1 MNRPALARLLCFA
14 VTVNG
19 GSALLAQAPSS
30 SLERARQ
37 GAGFSLPPPAAPA
50 SPPHSPMPAPP
61 VAAPQVRPVPPPVV
75 PAGAKPPIAQ
85 TQPPVKLQ
93 AQASMPSA
101 GTIRA
106 NSLAIPQWLKEML
119 DKMARENAAAAQAR
133 NRLFETGAGT
143 VASVGAASAA
153 EKTARRLGTDTLGAA
168 KLLEP
173 GIVMVN
179 RRTKEF
185 LVTPGGY
192 LTIDGRGFGD
202 TLGQVNVIG
211 RFPGGK
217 AALQVVDWRD
227 TQIYALLPVG
237 LRGAP
242 DQVAT
247 LQVVTRQ
254 ARTYR
259 RDRAN
264 FVAAREVITF
274 TNGIDRLVQAKAKNM
289 DSDGSVS
296 YRATGVN
303 CPDLETVEDFRFTL
317 PAGWMPSVI
326 GLEPGRSDTGDGD
339 ADGKPGRR
347 EFFGQYAIGNWDG
360 GNRFQISSGVWRSRN
375 LAAARSA
382 RFAGDTCVRSYR
394 LSVAVM
400 GPAGLSPF

>member
-14 VTVNG
+14 VTVTG

-37 GAGFSLPPPAAPA
+37 GGGFSLPPPAAPA

-85 TQPPVKLQ
+85 PQPTARLPAKSTGRSLRAVSQLPNGWLKDYLDKLQ
-93 AQASMPSA
+93 QANTEAARARAMTDA
-101 GTIRA
+101 GT
-106 NSLAIPQWLKEML
+106 
-119 DKMARENAAAAQAR
+119 
-133 NRLFETGAGT
+133 GT

-153 EKTARRLGTDTLGAA
+153 EKTARRLGTDTLSAA

-173 GIVMVN
+173 GIALVN
-179 RRTKEF
+179 RRSKDF

-202 TLGQVNVIG
+202 TMGQVNVIG

-227 TQIYALLPVG
+227 TQIYALLPMG

-259 RDRAN
+259 TDRAN

-274 TNGIDRLVQAKAKNM
+274 TNGIDRLVGAQKNNLET
-289 DSDGSVS
+289 DGTVS
-296 YRATGVN
+296 YLVRGRHCNPGGDEFT
-303 CPDLETVEDFRFTL
+303 FTL
-317 PAGWMPSVI
+317 PTGWMPSAI
-326 GLEPGRSDTGDGD
+326 GLEPGRSDAGDGD
-339 ADGKPGRR
+339 MDGKPGRR
-347 EFFGQYAIGNWDG
+347 DFFGEYRIHARNRAWNGDG
-360 GNRFQISSGVWRSRN
+360 TFVIDFGVWRSRN
-375 LAAARSA
+375 LALSRSGE
-382 RFAGDTCVRSYR
+382 FAGDTCLSTYR
-394 LSVAVM
+394 LSIAVM